1 MGLVKV
7 CTMARREQFIAQ
19 VGIRDS
25 DLPSRRKINLFTSS
39 ISLSVRPRKTITIL
53 LMILSLNPLKP
64 TGYVMHHQFN
74 IQQFHYAHAV
84 FMCFV
89 FI

>member
-1 MGLVKV
+1 
-7 CTMARREQFIAQ
+7 
-19 VGIRDS
+19 
-25 DLPSRRKINLFTSS
+25 
-39 ISLSVRPRKTITIL
+39 
-53 LMILSLNPLKP
+53 MILSLNPLKP

-89 FI
+89 FIWKQTTISTS